1 MTGLFLH
8 FHYLYVEKGSARA
21 RRRVDVRNSNELV
34 FIQGL
39 TKTPQVFE
47 RLYEL
52 SSFYVGRFLGTYSVD

>member
-8 FHYLYVEKGSARA
+8 FHSLYVEKGSARA

-47 RLYEL
+47 RLYE
-52 SSFYVGRFLGTYSVD
+52 